1 MPVPTLP
8 SAISL
13 GNIQTEFTGSNPIA
27 ISEYY
32 AGAGLVVS
40 GTANATS
47 VQIPSSG
54 AISFSNFSGAERI
67 SATLPSWN
75 SGGGYDNSIG
85 ASVVDTTCSG
95 ALAEVYL
102 YVNSTGTIVY
112 NDMFGNVSHTWKI
125 IGDASKFYF
134 RFDISTGAVASGSA
148 ATGTNLQMNSNY
160 IFYVDAAVACND
172 PPVSNECTGTWS
184 FRNANGGVIVSQSF
198 IMFAYASSV

>member
-32 AGAGLVVS
+32 AGAGLVAS

-47 VQIPSSG
+47 VVIPSSG
-54 AISFSNFSGAERI
+54 AIRFSNFSGAERI

-85 ASVVDTTCSG
+85 ASVSDTTCSG
-95 ALAEVYL
+95 ALAEIYL

-112 NDMFGNVSHTWKI
+112 NDMLNNYSHTWKI

-134 RFDISTGAVASGSA
+134 RFDISTGAVASGSS
-148 ATGTNLQMNSNY
+148 ATGTNLQMNANY
-160 IFYVDAAVACND
+160 TYFVSASVACND

-198 IMFAYASSV
+198 IMFANASSV

>member
-1 MPVPTLP
+1 MTVPTIP

-32 AGAGLVVS
+32 ANAGLVVS
-40 GTANATS
+40 GTANTTS

-75 SGGGYDNSIG
+75 SGGGYDNHIA
-85 ASVVDTTCSG
+85 ASYVDTICNG
-95 ALAEVYL
+95 ALAEIYL
-102 YVNSTGTIVY
+102 YVNSSGTIVY
-112 NDMFGNVSHTWKI
+112 NDMLNNYSHTWKI
-125 IGDASKFYF
+125 VGNASDFYF
-134 RFDISTGAVASGSA
+134 RFNISTGAVASGSS

-160 IFYVDAAVACND
+160 TYFVSAAVACND
-172 PPVSNECTGTWS
+172 PPVSNGCTGTWS

-198 IMFAYASSV
+198 NMTAYASSV

>member
-54 AISFSNFSGAERI
+54 AIRFSNFSGAERI

-85 ASVVDTTCSG
+85 ASVSDTTCSG
-95 ALAEVYL
+95 ALAEIYL

-112 NDMFGNVSHTWKI
+112 NDMLNNYSHTWKI

-134 RFDISTGAVASGSA
+134 RFDISTGAVASGSS

-160 IFYVDAAVACND
+160 TYFVSASVACND

>member
-54 AISFSNFSGAERI
+54 AIGFSNFSGAERI

-85 ASVVDTTCSG
+85 ASVVDTNCSG
-95 ALAEVYL
+95 AYAEIYL

-134 RFDISTGAVASGSA
+134 RFDISTGAVASGSS

-160 IFYVDAAVACND
+160 TYFVNASVACND